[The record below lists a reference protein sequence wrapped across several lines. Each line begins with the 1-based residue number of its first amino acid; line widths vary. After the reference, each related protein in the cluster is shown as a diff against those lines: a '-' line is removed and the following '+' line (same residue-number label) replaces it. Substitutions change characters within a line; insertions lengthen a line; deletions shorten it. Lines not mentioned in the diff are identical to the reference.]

1 MKKKPGLELRSD
13 STSQSPTLRE
23 LLARAEVHR
32 EAENQVLQAMP
43 DNLAGKVRFVSVRD
57 GDVTLSTESS
67 TLASQLRLRQH
78 EVMERLREYEG
89 FRYVWRL
96 QVKVV
101 PPRFRHQS
109 RREKVPLSN
118 ENARL
123 LKEEAGHT
131 KDKNL
136 REVLEKL
143 ASHVQS

>member
-13 STSQSPTLRE
+13 SIAQSPTLRE

-32 EAENQVLQAMP
+32 EAEKQVLRAIP
-43 DNLAGKVRFVSVRD
+43 ETLAGKVRFVSIRD
-57 GDVTLSTESS
+57 GDITLSTESS
-67 TLASQLRLRQH
+67 ALASQLRLRQH
-78 EVMERLREYEG
+78 EVMEKLREYED

-96 QVKVV
+96 RVKVV
-101 PPRFRHQS
+101 PPRFREQS

-143 ASHVQS
+143 ASHVRD

>member
-1 MKKKPGLELRSD
+1 MKKKPVLELSSD
-13 STSQSPTLRE
+13 NLSQSPTLRD
-23 LLARAEVHR
+23 LLARAEIHR
-32 EAENQVLQAMP
+32 AAERQVMEALPEAF
-43 DNLAGKVRFVSVRD
+43 AGKARFVSLRD
-57 GDVTLSTESS
+57 GEVTLSVESS
-67 TLASQLRLRQH
+67 VLASQLRLRQH
-78 EVMERLREYEG
+78 EVMEKLRDHED

-96 QVKVV
+96 RVKVV
-101 PPRFRHQS
+101 PARFREQT

-143 ASHVQS
+143 ASHVRD